1 MKKKIPQTQQGFTL
15 IEMLV
20 SVAIFTV
27 MTTYLVVKY
36 GTFNQGILL
45 TNTAYDI
52 ALTMRQAQ
60 NYGINTQQAQTGDF
74 SQGFGVSFSTLNP
87 VGVTPQ
93 NPVGTTVIP
102 NNKSFVFFPDI
113 SNLGD
118 LKYSNTS
125 GEGAVRTL
133 YILRRGVKVTGLCAG
148 ASDTTCNTATE
159 LHVGFKR
166 PNPAAI
172 ISTESSTNYAYA
184 RISLTSED
192 GSLTRD
198 ITVRRFGQISVGK

>member
-113 SNLGD
+113 NAND
-118 LKYSNTS
+118 LKYSNAS
-125 GEGAVRTL
+125 SEGAVRTL

-148 ASDTTCNTATE
+148 TSDTTCNTVNE

-172 ISTESSTNYAYA
+172 ISNESTTNYAYA

>member
-20 SVAIFTV
+20 SVGIFTI
-27 MTTYLVVKY
+27 MTTYLIVKY

-60 NYGINTQQAQTGDF
+60 NYGINTQQSQTGDF
-74 SQGFGVSFSTLNP
+74 SQGFGVSFSTQDP
-87 VGVTPQ
+87 VGATPQ
-93 NPVGTTVIP
+93 NPVGTTAIP

-113 SNLGD
+113 HAGD
-118 LKYSNTS
+118 LRYTNAS

-148 ASDTTCNTATE
+148 TSDTTCDPVPA

-172 ISTESSTNYAYA
+172 ISTQASTNIAYA
-184 RISLTSED
+184 RITLTSED
-192 GSLTRD
+192 GSMTRD

>member
-1 MKKKIPQTQQGFTL
+1 MKKKIPQIQQGFTL

-20 SVAIFTV
+20 SVAIFTI

-74 SQGFGVSFSTLNP
+74 SQGFGVSFSTVNP

-93 NPVGTTVIP
+93 NPVGTTAIP

-113 SNLGD
+113 NAGD
-118 LKYSNTS
+118 YRYSNAS
-125 GEGAVRTL
+125 SEGAVRTL

-148 ASDTTCNTATE
+148 TSDTTCNTTTD
-159 LHVGFKR
+159 LHVVFKR
-166 PNPAAI
+166 STPTAI
-172 ISTESSTNYAYA
+172 ISTQSGTNLAYA

-192 GSLTRD
+192 GSMTRD

>member
-1 MKKKIPQTQQGFTL
+1 MRKKIPQTQRGFTL

-27 MTTYLVVKY
+27 MTTYLIVKY

-45 TNTAYDI
+45 TNTAYDM

-113 SNLGD
+113 HMND
-118 LKYSNTS
+118 LRYSNAS

-133 YILRRGVKVTGLCAG
+133 YILRRGVRVQSLCAG
-148 ASDTTCNTATE
+148 ASDVSCSTVNE

-172 ISTESSTNYAYA
+172 ISTQSDTNLAYA
-184 RISLTSED
+184 KITISSED
-192 GSLTRD
+192 GSLSRD
-198 ITVRRFGQISVGK
+198 IVVRRFGQISVGK